1 MLYTHNST
9 AKNKKYNKEVL
20 YKRIRVPIKSVYR
33 NEVMAENITKFIM
46 SIKGVNEAKANPIT
60 GKVLILFDENVVS
73 ENNIE
78 RQINIYI
85 KKSKI
90 TYNSNIIKINNADE
104 ETALPIAFEDIKIKT
119 PVYNGNSPIDTSI
132 AWHTMDRN
140 KIESELKTNFHY
152 GLTNKEA
159 SEKIKE
165 LGLNVL
171 SEKKRTSLIAKFMEN
186 LNDFS
191 VKLLLGVSAVSFFL
205 GQIPDAI
212 AIVGI
217 VFIETILG
225 TAQQYKA
232 ERSMYSLR
240 NMLVHK
246 ARVLRNGKEVYIDTK
261 KLVPGD
267 VILVEAGDKIPADA
281 RIIECNDLKT
291 TEASLTGEST
301 PVVKSIDICNKYTEL
316 GSRYNMLFMG
326 TNVICGKGKAVVIAT
341 GMNTEIGKIAAMLQN
356 IKPEATLLQI
366 KMQKFT
372 TKLTKICLISCA
384 VIGIGALIAGRS
396 FAQVLTMSVSFSI
409 GALPES
415 LPAIV
420 TVAMALGV
428 QRMSKHN
435 AIVRKLTS
443 IENLGSTNVI
453 CCDKTGTLTMNEMTV
468 KRIYSDGCLYNV
480 TGSGYNPEGQ
490 IELIEGDPTK
500 RDSLEKL
507 LNTAV
512 LCNNA
517 SLVNKNNKWTVE
529 GDPTEGALITAA
541 HKLELD
547 DYLIRKTN
555 QRLREIPFDSCRRF
569 MTVIVK
575 NSEEKIAYC
584 KGALDCVI
592 EKCKT
597 IYEDGTERLLTP
609 TDKEKLLSICDEMG
623 EDALRVLAF
632 AYKKLG
638 SKGSRNIDNNFVFLG
653 LAGMED
659 PPKEG
664 VKDCIQKCHNAG
676 IKVIMITG
684 DHKNTASAIGTEL
697 GLLNNGL
704 VISGNELD
712 NMTDEELDS
721 KIQRIQIFA
730 RTSPEQKLRIV
741 KAFKRFGYIVSMAG
755 DGVNDAPAIKE
766 ANIGIAMGSNG
777 SDVAKDV
784 ASITLVD
791 DDFCTIVKA
800 IEEGRTVSNNIK
812 NSMRYLLAGN
822 LGEVIAIGL
831 VSAIC
836 RTLPLAS
843 IQILWINVISEGILS
858 SALAAEPSSE
868 EVMKY
873 PPIRRDEPLI
883 GKKIGAQ
890 IIRKGAGIGLTTFA
904 IFQGSMLLGAGL
916 NKARTLAFSNMI
928 CSQLVNIY
936 DCRRNKSDLPNR
948 YINIA
953 VASSMAMLLG
963 TMYLPFL
970 SPYFGTQALTL
981 LDWGAVAGMS
991 MISRV

>member
-1 MLYTHNST
+1 
-9 AKNKKYNKEVL
+9 
-20 YKRIRVPIKSVYR
+20 
-33 NEVMAENITKFIM
+33 MAEKITKFIL
-46 SIKGVNEAKANPIT
+46 SIVGVKSAKANTIT
-60 GKVLILFDENVVS
+60 GKVLILFDEDVVS
-73 ENNIE
+73 ERSIE
-78 RQINIYI
+78 KQINIYI
-85 KKSKI
+85 KKSKL
-90 TYNSNIIKINNADE
+90 TYNSNIIKINDMYE
-104 ETALPIAFEDIKIKT
+104 ETALPIAFEAVNVSVPSDI
-119 PVYNGNSPIDTSI
+119 PSANSETVWHSIDK
-132 AWHTMDRN
+132 N
-140 KIESELKTNFHY
+140 QIESILRTDFHE
-152 GLTNKEA
+152 GLTNKAA

-165 LGLNVL
+165 VGLNVI
-171 SEKKRTSLIAKFMEN
+171 SEKKRGSFISKFLEN

-212 AIVGI
+212 AVLGI

-225 TAQQYKA
+225 TVHQYKA
-232 ERSMYSLR
+232 EKSMYSLKD
-240 NMLVHK
+240 MLVHK
-246 ARVLRNGKEVYIDTK
+246 ARVLRNGQEIYIDAK
-261 KLVPGD
+261 HLVTGD
-267 VILVEAGDKIPADA
+267 VILVESGDKVPADA
-281 RIIECNDLKT
+281 RIIECYDLKT

-301 PVVKSIDICNKYTEL
+301 PIVKSVDICNKFTEL

-326 TNVICGKGKAVVIAT
+326 TDVICGRGKAIIIAT

-356 IKPEATLLQI
+356 IPPEAAPLQI
-366 KMQKFT
+366 KMQNFI
-372 TKLTKICLISCA
+372 TKLTKLCLIPCA
-384 VIGIGALIAGRS
+384 VMAGTALLLGGN
-396 FAQVLTMSVSFSI
+396 FAQVLTMTVSFSI
-409 GALPES
+409 GAVPEALPG
-415 LPAIV
+415 IV
-420 TVAMALGV
+420 TLAMALGA
-428 QRMSKHN
+428 QRISQHN

-443 IENLGSTNVI
+443 IETLGSTNVI

-468 KRIYSDGCLYNV
+468 KRIYTDGCLYDV

-490 IELIEGDPTK
+490 IDLMEGDPTK
-500 RDSLEKL
+500 RSSMRNL
-507 LNTAV
+507 LTAGV

-517 SLVNKNNKWTVE
+517 SLLKNDSKWTVE

-541 HKLELD
+541 HKLGLD
-547 DYLIRKTN
+547 EHIIIEAN
-555 QRLREIPFDSCRRF
+555 HRLKEIPFDSCRRF
-569 MTVIVK
+569 MTVVVE
-575 NSEEKIAYC
+575 NSDDTIAYC

-597 IYEDGTERLLTP
+597 IYEDGTERLLTS

-638 SKGSRNIDNNFVFLG
+638 SKGSGDIDNNFVFLG
-653 LAGMED
+653 IIGMED
-659 PPKEG
+659 PPREG
-664 VKDCIQKCHNAG
+664 VKDSIQKCHSAG
-676 IKVIMITG
+676 IKVVMITG
-684 DHKNTASAIGTEL
+684 DHKNTASAIGREL
-697 GLLNNGL
+697 GLLTNGL
-704 VISGNELD
+704 VLSGNELD
-712 NMTDEELDS
+712 DMTDEELDS
-721 KIQRIQIFA
+721 KIQRTQIFA
-730 RTSPEQKLRIV
+730 RTSPEQKHRIV
-741 KAFKRFGYIVSMAG
+741 KAFKRFGYVVTMAG

-800 IEEGRTVSNNIK
+800 VEEGRTVNNNIK

-822 LGEVIAIGL
+822 LGEVIAIAL
-831 VSAIC
+831 ASAIS

-868 EVMKY
+868 DVMKY
-873 PPIRRDEPLI
+873 PPIGRDEPLI
-883 GKKIGAQ
+883 SKSTGSE
-890 IIRKGAGIGLTTFA
+890 IIRKGAGIGLINFA
-904 IFQGSMLLGAGL
+904 IFQGSMMLGVGL
-916 NKARTLAFSNMI
+916 NKARTLAFSHMI

-936 DCRRNKSDLPNR
+936 DCRRNKSGLPNR

-991 MISRV
+991 MLSRV

>member
-1 MLYTHNST
+1 VLYTRNST
-9 AKNKKYNKEVL
+9 AKNAKFNKEVL
-20 YKRIRVPIKSVYR
+20 YKRIRMPIKSVYR
-33 NEVMAENITKFIM
+33 NEGMAENITKFIM

-60 GKVLILFDENVVS
+60 GKVLILFDENIVS
-73 ENNIE
+73 ENTIE

-85 KKSKI
+85 KKSRI
-90 TYNSNIIKINNADE
+90 THNSNIIEINNANE
-104 ETALPIAFEDIKIKT
+104 EVALPIAFEDIKT
-119 PVYNGNSPIDTSI
+119 PIYNENSTNDTSI
-132 AWHTMDRN
+132 AWHTMDKN
-140 KIESELKTNFHY
+140 KIESVLKTNFRY
-152 GLTNKEA
+152 GLSSKEA

-191 VKLLLGVSAVSFFL
+191 VKLLLGVSAASFFL

-232 ERSMYSLR
+232 ERSMYSLKD
-240 NMLVHK
+240 MLVHK
-246 ARVLRNGKEVYIDTK
+246 ARVLRNGREVYIDAK

-291 TEASLTGEST
+291 TESSLTGEST
-301 PVVKSIDICNKYTEL
+301 PVIKSIDICNKYTEL

-326 TNVICGKGKAVVIAT
+326 TNVICGKGKAVVIST

-356 IKPEATLLQI
+356 IKSEATPLQI

-372 TKLTKICLISCA
+372 TNLTKICLVSCA
-384 VIGIGALIAGRS
+384 VIGIGALLAGRT
-396 FAQVLTMSVSFSI
+396 FAQVLTMTVSLSI

-428 QRMSKHN
+428 QRLSKHN

-468 KRIYSDGCLYNV
+468 KRIYSDECLYNV

-490 IELIEGDPTK
+490 IELIEGAPTK
-500 RDSLEKL
+500 RSSLEKL
-507 LNTAV
+507 LTTAV
-512 LCNNA
+512 VCNNA
-517 SLVNKNNKWTVE
+517 SLVNKEGKWSVE

-541 HKLELD
+541 HKLDLD
-547 DYLIRKTN
+547 EYIIKETN
-555 QRLREIPFDSCRRF
+555 CRLKEIPFDSCRRF
-569 MTVIVK
+569 MTVIAE
-575 NSEEKIAYC
+575 NSEGKIAYC
-584 KGALDCVI
+584 KGSLDCII

-597 IYEDGTERLLTP
+597 IYDDGTERLLTS
-609 TDKEKLLSICDEMG
+609 TDKEKLLSTCDEMG

-638 SKGSRNIDNNFVFLG
+638 NKASGNIDNNFVFLG
-653 LAGMED
+653 LVGMED
-659 PPKEG
+659 PPRKG
-664 VKDCIQKCHNAG
+664 VKNSIQKCHKAG
-676 IKVIMITG
+676 IKVVMITG
-684 DHKNTASAIGTEL
+684 DHKNTASAIGREL
-697 GLLNNGL
+697 GLFTDGL
-704 VISGNELD
+704 VLSGNELD
-712 NMTDEELDS
+712 NMTDETLYS
-721 KIQRIQIFA
+721 KIQKIQVFA
-730 RTSPEQKLRIV
+730 RTSPEQKHRIV
-741 KAFKRFGYIVSMAG
+741 KAFKRFGYVVAMAG

-784 ASITLVD
+784 AAITLVD

-800 IEEGRTVSNNIK
+800 VEEGRTVNNNIK
-812 NSMRYLLAGN
+812 NSMKYLLAGN
-822 LGEVIAIGL
+822 LGTIIALALSPAVGGIIPL
-831 VSAIC
+831 V
-836 RTLPLAS
+836 S
-843 IQILWINVISEGILS
+843 IQILWINVISESILG
-858 SALAAEPSSE
+858 SALATQPSCE
-868 EVMKY
+868 DVMNA
-873 PPIRRDEPLI
+873 PPLRRDEPLV
-883 GKKIGAQ
+883 GRKLTGQ
-890 IIRKGAGIGLTTFA
+890 IIRRGTGIGLSTFA
-904 IFQGSMLLGAGL
+904 IFEGAMLLGTGV
-916 NKARTLAFSNMI
+916 NKARTLAFSNLI
-928 CSQLVNIY
+928 CSQLINLY
-936 DCRRNKSDLPNR
+936 DCRGNKKMLPSR
-948 YINIA
+948 YMSVA
-953 VASSMAMLLG
+953 VASSLIMLIG
-963 TMYLPFL
+963 TIYLPFL
-970 SPYFGTQALTL
+970 NPYFGTQALTL

-991 MISRV
+991 MVSRV